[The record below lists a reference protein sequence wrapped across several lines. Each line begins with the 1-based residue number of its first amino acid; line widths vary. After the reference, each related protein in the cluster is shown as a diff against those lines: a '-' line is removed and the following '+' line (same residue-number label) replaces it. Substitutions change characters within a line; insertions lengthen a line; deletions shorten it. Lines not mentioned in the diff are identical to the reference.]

1 MKKRVLPFVLALGA
15 VVPLAPIAH
24 GGEPGRGLDRFYEQQ
39 AVWQDCNNVF
49 PQASAVDTGGDAAD
63 PVPDPP
69 LVPAYTECAKILVPK
84 DYRRPQDGTLDIA
97 VSRRRAKDSS
107 ERQGSLLLNPGG
119 PGQDGIYMPGDLRDQ
134 VLVKHFDL
142 VGFSP
147 RGSGLSTRLW
157 CDLPTTWTASTRPT
171 DEQIAVIAEEARH
184 DEQRCREAGGDLRKY
199 ISTANTA
206 RDMDVIR
213 AVIGERKINYLGISY
228 GTYLGAVYGSLFP
241 GRLNRSVLDSAMHPD
256 WLYYEATKQQ
266 AVASRQN
273 FDAWAAWVAQRN
285 DTYGLGRTAAEVESS
300 TDALG
305 ARLAEEPV
313 PWVGGPGQFPVVDR
327 NVLDQVL
334 GSNTTVRPNWHV
346 TTMMVLEFR
355 KASES
360 GALSDDAAAALG
372 IVLDRQDTV
381 RVNGSYQAITCEVDW
396 PTDLNVYYRTMR
408 FYREHY
414 PYGPGA
420 MAAAPSVCAFR
431 SFTPLEKAV
440 PLRRAGYP
448 TGLVVQADFDLKTQY
463 EGGPAMA
470 HRLRDRLLTVTDQ
483 GGHGMYGRNACVTQR
498 VDDYLIKGTLPAPGA
513 TCAGAP
519 RPDVPVD
526 GGVGTVPSGSL
537 EAQARALTGHRG

>member
-1 MKKRVLPFVLALGA
+1 
-15 VVPLAPIAH
+15 
-24 GGEPGRGLDRFYEQQ
+24 
-39 AVWQDCNNVF
+39 VWQDCNDFF
-49 PQASAVDTGGDAAD
+49 PREAVAADEDAAD
-63 PVPDPP
+63 SATDPV
-69 LVPAYTECAKILVPK
+69 VIPAYTECTKVLVPK

-134 VLVKHFDL
+134 QLVKHFDL
-142 VGFSP
+142 IGFSP

-157 CDLPTTWTASTRPT
+157 CDVATAWTASNRPT
-171 DEQIAVIAEEARH
+171 DEQFTVIAEEARRE
-184 DEQRCREAGGDLRKY
+184 EQRCQEVGGDLRKY

-213 AVIGERKINYLGISY
+213 AVIGEKKINYLGISY

-241 GRLNRSVLDSAMHPD
+241 SGLNRSVLDSAMHPD

-266 AVASRQN
+266 AVASKQN
-273 FDAWAAWVAQRN
+273 FDAWAAWVAQRDN
-285 DTYGLGRTAAEVESS
+285 TYGLGRTAAEVESS

-305 ARLAEEPV
+305 LRLNEKPV
-313 PWVGGPGQFPVVDR
+313 PWTGGPGLPSLVDR
-327 NVLDQVL
+327 DVLDRIL

-360 GALSDDAAAALG
+360 GTLSGDAAATLK
-372 IVLDRQDTV
+372 IMIDQQDTI

-396 PTDLNVYYRTMR
+396 PTDLEVYYRTMR

-420 MAAAPSVCAFR
+420 MAAAPSICAFR

-440 PLRRAGYP
+440 PLKRLGYP
-448 TGLVVQADFDLKTQY
+448 AGLVVQADFDLKTQY

-470 HRLRDRLLTVTDQ
+470 RQLRDRLLTVTDQ

-498 VDDYLIKGTLPAPGA
+498 VDDYLIKGVLPAPGA

-519 RPDVPVD
+519 RPDVPAD
-526 GGVGTVPSGSL
+526 GDTGTTPSGSL
-537 EAQARALTGHRG
+537 EAQARAVVQQHG